1 MITLIDNYDS
11 FTYNLYHCLSKRDQV
26 LVIKNDMILKNI
38 DKIINSKGVV
48 ISPGPSN
55 PFNWKP
61 WSDKAKIIVRD
72 DMKNIEV
79 EDVMSLLEEIYP

>member
-55 PFNWKP
+55 P
-61 WSDKAKIIVRD
+61 
-72 DMKNIEV
+72 
-79 EDVMSLLEEIYP
+79 